1 MRQATWDAAQGAYSF
16 VSDGPGPITVLWTPQ
31 GKPVDSSTALPAE
44 EQPQRLYPGI
54 ISVPSTP
61 TVLSLPSTDDLH
73 FSDYIVTFPADSGLE
88 PVYIMFKDPRDY
100 TGVATGSGQP
110 V

>member
-1 MRQATWDAAQGAYSF
+1 M
-16 VSDGPGPITVLWTPQ
+16 LWTPQ